1 MKVIDFLKNAKV
13 FHIATADGD
22 QPHIRPIGF
31 VMDYEGKLAFYSD
44 NRKKMFK
51 QLQANPKAEICALD
65 EKFNTQ

>member
-22 QPHIRPIGF
+22 QPHVRPIGF

-44 NRKKMFK
+44 NRKK
-51 QLQANPKAEICALD
+51 NV
-65 EKFNTQ
+65 